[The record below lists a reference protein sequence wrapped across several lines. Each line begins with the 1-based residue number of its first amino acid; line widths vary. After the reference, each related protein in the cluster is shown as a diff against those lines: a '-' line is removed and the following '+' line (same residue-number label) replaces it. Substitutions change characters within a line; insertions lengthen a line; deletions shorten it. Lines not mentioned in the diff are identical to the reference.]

1 MDSGPHTERRAELRH
16 PYEHVGGKLLRPG
29 QVKRGERDID
39 PVGRIAQPGEAVRV
53 RPVREPHRIARA
65 VTVHHGNECDAG
77 GGSDQDA
84 DDPLFESIENAVEQ
98 VEHGPSAPR
107 YSSPLPLVGRGRG
120 WGSMIWALPRLNL
133 PTPHPDPPPQG
144 GREKKPHTRCN
155 CLAPAGPPII
165 LGMAQDC
172 GATNPEAL

>member
-1 MDSGPHTERRAELRH
+1 MDSGPHAERRAELRH

-29 QVKRGERDID
+29 QVKRGEREID
-39 PVGRIAQPGEAVRV
+39 PVGRVAQPNQAVRV
-53 RPVREPHRIARA
+53 RPVREPNGIAGA
-65 VTVHHGNECDAG
+65 ETVHEGDERDAG
-77 GGSDQDA
+77 GGSDEDA
-84 DDPLFESIENAVEQ
+84 DDPLFEPIENAVEQ

-144 GREKKPHTRCN
+144 GGGKKPHTRCKF
-155 CLAPAGPPII
+155 PPPSRLRVIS
-165 LGMAQDC
+165 
-172 GATNPEAL
+172 